1 MKKQSFLEDVVVL
14 IYHRIFHWKYH
25 SSICSVQDQDKQSSI
40 YAIAEHV
47 LSIWTIYMNEILW
60 MRLRIFFCPSVYAT
74 RGGEFIG
81 ITGTID
87 KQSWSLLKQGAVLVV
102 HINHVDDGIDGDQR

>member
-1 MKKQSFLEDVVVL
+1 
-14 IYHRIFHWKYH
+14 
-25 SSICSVQDQDKQSSI
+25 
-40 YAIAEHV
+40 
-47 LSIWTIYMNEILW
+47 MNDLYEWNFVNAVADIL
-60 MRLRIFFCPSVYAT
+60 LPVSCVYAT

-102 HINHVDDGIDGDQR
+102 HINHVDDVIDGDQR